1 MLYTVLGNALPGKWW
16 IDNMFAYL
24 ILHYK
29 NADVTEQCIESLL
42 KHDMEDSCIIV
53 VDNASDNGS
62 YESLSEKYGNNDI
75 IHFLHN
81 EKNLGYAAGNNVG
94 FRYGKDVLKAEW
106 IVLLNNDV
114 TIEQNDFKE
123 VLLKEYE
130 KNPFYIAGPNIVTP
144 EGNNQN
150 PFRMQCMDAG
160 IIRKNLMHDY
170 IVLALMRIKV
180 QQLLKKLLH
189 YDGSIFKPNDIDT
202 IHDFHG
208 VVHGSCIIFSPD
220 FIREFDG
227 LYNETFLYCE
237 EEILCYILNKLGYP
251 YSYLKSV
258 TVTHRHSVSMKR
270 EVKDEDRRKLIEIS
284 NRIVSYKKFLRIAK
298 TEENVGKYLKRE

>member
-1 MLYTVLGNALPGKWW
+1 
-16 IDNMFAYL
+16 MFAYL
-24 ILHYK
+24 ILHYM
-29 NADVTEQCIESLL
+29 NADVTEQCIEALL
-42 KHDMEDSCIIV
+42 RHEDDSHIIV
-53 VDNASDNGS
+53 VDNASGNGS
-62 YESLSEKYGNNDI
+62 YEELVEHYKDNES

-81 EKNLGYAAGNNVG
+81 DSNLGYAAGNNVG

-114 TIEQNDFKE
+114 TIEQKDFRG

-130 KNPFYIAGPNIVTP
+130 RNPFYVAGPNIVTP

-150 PFRMQCMDAG
+150 PFRMECMNEN

-170 IVLALMRIKV
+170 VVLGLMKVRI
-180 QQLLKKLLH
+180 QQMLKKLLH
-189 YDGSIFKPNDIDT
+189 YNGSTFKPNDTDT

-220 FIREFDG
+220 YIKEFDG
-227 LYNETFLYCE
+227 LYNDTFLYCE
-237 EEILCYILNKLGYP
+237 EEILCYILNKLGYT

-270 EVKDEDRRKLIEIS
+270 AVKDEDKRKMIEIN
-284 NRIVSYKKFLRIAK
+284 NRIVSYKKFLKIAK
-298 TEENVGKYLKRE
+298 CATDVGKFLKRE